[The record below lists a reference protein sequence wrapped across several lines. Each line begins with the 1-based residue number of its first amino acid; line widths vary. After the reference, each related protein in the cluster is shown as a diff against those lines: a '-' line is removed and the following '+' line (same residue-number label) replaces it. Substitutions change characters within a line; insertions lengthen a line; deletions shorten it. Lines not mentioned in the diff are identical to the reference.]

1 MPCTFM
7 HPYSHSYT
15 SIFYSQLSA
24 GCMYWRSTVGVRERA
39 TMLHLT
45 QPPSNIT
52 LHHSAPHTPPTDPH
66 PRPCLPSFPT
76 PRFSVTPT
84 TPSTYLAPRQA
95 AGYVS
100 GYGCVVWLALCLTS
114 RSACRLRWCQV
125 LAVLCGYHLDFT
137 ICLHSR
143 RGGSGGAV
151 QLQLG
156 LMVTKKKGHCIGPL
170 CQHPQWAPPE
180 STRADPNPLGLRLG
194 PSEPART
201 PSESAEP
208 HRNHQAPIRTT
219 WVSSEPPEPHR
230 DPLGLVRV
238 YLSVSEFALV
248 NRIAPVCVRACAPTV
263 SLTSI
268 SI

>member
-1 MPCTFM
+1 M
-7 HPYSHSYT
+7 
-15 SIFYSQLSA
+15 
-24 GCMYWRSTVGVRERA
+24 
-39 TMLHLT
+39 
-45 QPPSNIT
+45 
-52 LHHSAPHTPPTDPH
+52 
-66 PRPCLPSFPT
+66 
-76 PRFSVTPT
+76 TPT

-151 QLQLG
+151 QLG
-156 LMVTKKKGHCIGPL
+156 LMVTKKRALHKPLVPATPPSGP
-170 CQHPQWAPPE
+170 HPSQ
-180 STRADPNPLGLRLG
+180 LGPIRIRSG

-238 YLSVSEFALV
+238 YLSVSEFTLV
-248 NRIAPVCVRACAPTV
+248 GRIAPVCVRACAPTV